1 MRTTIPQHKKPN
13 PVIRRALL
21 VQGALVLAAATL
33 VGAIYGQAN
42 ALAVIFG
49 GLVALANSV
58 LLAWRMRAAKRRV
71 NTVVQQDLR
80 MLYRTGME
88 RFVLV
93 VALLALGMGVL
104 KLGSPALIAG
114 FVLGQLAWLI
124 GVTTSGAGHIED

>member
-1 MRTTIPQHKKPN
+1 M
-13 PVIRRALL
+13 
-21 VQGALVLAAATL
+21 QGALVLAAATL

-114 FVLGQLAWLI
+114 FVLGQLAWLV